1 MVQDK
6 IEKKF
11 QWWLK
16 PMWPSQQEVTTQ
28 LVLLMSSSQNSK
40 NSLSSYYMFIA
51 ENEIEEKF
59 STYFFEVNINLIQN
73 WKMKE
78 QRNND

>member
-51 ENEIEEKF
+51 ENDI
-59 STYFFEVNINLIQN
+59 
-73 WKMKE
+73 
-78 QRNND
+78 

>member
-28 LVLLMSSSQNSK
+28 LILLMSSSQNSK

-51 ENEIEEKF
+51 EYEIEEKF
-59 STYFFEVNINLIQN
+59 STCFFEVNINLIQN
-73 WKMKE
+73 RKMKE